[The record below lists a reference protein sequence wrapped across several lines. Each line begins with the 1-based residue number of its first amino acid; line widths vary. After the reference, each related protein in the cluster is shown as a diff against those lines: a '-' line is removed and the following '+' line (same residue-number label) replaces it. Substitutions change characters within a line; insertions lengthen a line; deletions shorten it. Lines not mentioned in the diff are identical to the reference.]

1 MTDMVNRT
9 LFCLF
14 PEISLKVQK
23 KKEIQQFAEQNLY
36 FLEFKIF
43 FTVVV
48 IF

>member
-23 KKEIQQFAEQNLY
+23 KKYQQFAEQNLY